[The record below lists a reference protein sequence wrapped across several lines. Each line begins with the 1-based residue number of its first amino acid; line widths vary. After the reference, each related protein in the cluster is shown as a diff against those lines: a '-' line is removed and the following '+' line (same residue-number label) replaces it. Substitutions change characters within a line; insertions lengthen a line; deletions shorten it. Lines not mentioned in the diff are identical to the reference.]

1 MKIQKS
7 SEKFSNIFSNKI
19 MVRFHSMIS
28 TIPKYLEGKI
38 WLSKIVL
45 YLLFML
51 VVVVVVVVVVVGVV
65 GVVVVHRLQ
74 LCWQFL
80 ISILVDFLSHFFT
93 HFFLGQLSLQF
104 SDVGHKLHVFLQFVN
119 IFFFLSLHLLGFWHF
134 FGFHISMQVLRLSA
148 SARSYNK
155 YTKKTKNGVLWLHLA
170 SFTLPIAKILSV
182 KNVQAWVSMVL
193 I

>member
-1 MKIQKS
+1 
-7 SEKFSNIFSNKI
+7 
-19 MVRFHSMIS
+19 MIS

-51 VVVVVVVVVVVGVV
+51 VVVVVVVGVV

-104 SDVGHKLHVFLQFVN
+104 SDVGHKLHVFLQFVK

-170 SFTLPIAKILSV
+170 SFTLSIAKILSV
-182 KNVQAWVSMVL
+182 KNVQAWVSM
-193 I
+193 IFT

>member
-1 MKIQKS
+1 
-7 SEKFSNIFSNKI
+7 
-19 MVRFHSMIS
+19 MIS
-28 TIPKYLEGKI
+28 TIPKKRLASALIYGRKI
-38 WLSKIVL
+38 LAL

-51 VVVVVVVVVVVGVV
+51 VVVVVVVAVVVV
-65 GVVVVHRLQ
+65 VVVVLVHRLQ
-74 LCWQFL
+74 LCWQFS
-80 ISILVDFLSHFFT
+80 ISFLVELLLHFFT

-134 FGFHISMQVLRLSA
+134 FGFHISMQVLRLST
-148 SARSYNK
+148 SARNYNE